1 VVPLKEIFDRI
12 KLPSFDNTPDREAMA
27 RSSKRWGLPDTE
39 IDIVLIEDGSKNSLR
54 TSRWNPLR

>member
-1 VVPLKEIFDRI
+1 MP
-12 KLPSFDNTPDREAMA
+12 

-39 IDIVLIEDGSKNSLR
+39 IDIVLIEDVSKNSLR